1 MSDTPLEAV
10 LKRDRAIVATG
21 LLVLAAF
28 AWIYTISDA
37 RGMGEMGV
45 PSTGTGE
52 TTMSSDAMS
61 AVVMPMTEAWTP
73 RQALMVFVMWAVM
86 MVAMMVPSAAPM
98 VLLFA
103 ALNRKKQEREMPYV
117 PTSLFLAGYLVV
129 WVAFSALVTLAQ
141 WGLQRA
147 ALLSPMM
154 VSTSAI
160 FGGAVLIAAGIFQWT
175 PLKNACLYHCRSPLS
190 FLTSHW
196 RDNAAGA
203 FRIGLHHGAYCVG
216 CCWML
221 MLLLFVTGVMNLVWV
236 TLIAAFVL
244 AEKVVPA
251 GVALA
256 VSRSAGAAVV
266 AWGIAVI
273 SGAAA

>member
-10 LKRDRAIVATG
+10 LKRDRAIVAAG
-21 LLVLAAF
+21 LLVLTVF
-28 AWIYTISDA
+28 AWTYTLSEA
-37 RGMGEMGV
+37 RGMGDV
-45 PSTGTGE
+45 GTSGA
-52 TTMSSDAMS
+52 AMS
-61 AVVMPMTEAWTP
+61 AMTMPITEAWTP

-103 ALNRKKQEREMPYV
+103 ALNRKKREREQPYV
-117 PTSLFLAGYLVV
+117 PTGLFLSGYLVI
-129 WVAFSALVTLAQ
+129 WTAFSVLATLAQ

-147 ALLSPMM
+147 ALLSSMM
-154 VSTSAI
+154 VSTSAV
-160 FGGAVLIAAGIFQWT
+160 FGGTVLIAAGVFQWT
-175 PLKNACLYHCRSPLS
+175 PLKNACLHHCRSPLS
-190 FLTSHW
+190 FLTRHRGDDVS
-196 RDNAAGA
+196 GA
-203 FRIGLHHGAYCVG
+203 FKIGLHHGAYCVG

-236 TLIAAFVL
+236 ASIAAFVL
-244 AEKVVPA
+244 AEKIVPA

-256 VSRSAGAAVV
+256 VSRLAGAALV
-266 AWGIAVI
+266 AWGTAVI

>member
-21 LLVLAAF
+21 LLLLTVF
-28 AWIYTISDA
+28 AWTYTIAEA
-37 RGMGEMGV
+37 RGMGDMG
-45 PSTGTGE
+45 
-52 TTMSSDAMS
+52 MSGDAMS
-61 AVVMPMTEAWTP
+61 AMSMPMTDAWTP
-73 RQALMVFVMWAVM
+73 RQAFMVFVMWSVM

-103 ALNRKKQEREMPYV
+103 NLNRQKREREQPYM
-117 PTSLFLAGYLVV
+117 PTSLFLSGYLIV
-129 WVAFSALVTLAQ
+129 WTAFSALATLAQ
-141 WGLQRA
+141 WGLQSA

-154 VSTSAI
+154 VSTSAV
-160 FGGAVLIAAGIFQWT
+160 FGGVVLIVAGAFQWS
-175 PLKNACLYHCRSPLS
+175 PLKNACLHHCRSPLS

-196 RDNAAGA
+196 RDDASGA
-203 FRIGLHHGAYCVG
+203 LSIGLHHGAYCVG

-236 TLIAAFVL
+236 ALIAAFVL

-251 GVALA
+251 WMA
-256 VSRSAGAAVV
+256 VTVGRVAGAALVI
-266 AWGIAVI
+266 WGAVVI
-273 SGAAA
+273 SGASV